1 MRSTGSRMLAI
12 VAALSLRVGVLPAQE
27 PQAASAPAE
36 TKQKQKKEKKQ
47 KPQQDPGAPK
57 QKKDPRVKLA
67 EPWPEADK
75 LRERSEDAAARRLF
89 ASEEP
94 LAFTLTADFKAIN
107 KDRNPNSVKRFPATL
122 ALAGDDGQERV
133 LNVDLRSRGH
143 SRLVY
148 NCGFVPIRVEFPPK
162 AETKGT
168 PFAKQEELKLGTHCH
183 GSKEY
188 EQYALREYL
197 SYKIFNLFTPRSFR
211 ARLAKARYVDVKSGE
226 LLFDKYAM
234 FLEAEADVARRL
246 EGRIATLPRVVF
258 RDLEQDS
265 LTLMML
271 FEYMI
276 GNTDFSIYAL
286 HNVRLV
292 QDQKRT
298 LFAVPYDF
306 DYGGLVDARYAVP
319 AKALNLKTVLERA
332 YRGPCRTLE
341 ELQPHVASFLEKKPQ
356 VMALIDS
363 VPGFDN
369 GSRRHTKAYLEQF
382 YETIGNRG
390 SLKRE
395 LVDGCSKRA
404 GM

>member
-1 MRSTGSRMLAI
+1 MRLSCVRTL
-12 VAALSLRVGVLPAQE
+12 VAVSVWSLCGAGALAQE
-27 PQAASAPAE
+27 PETAPAPG
-36 TKQKQKKEKKQ
+36 QKKEKKEK
-47 KPQQDPGAPK
+47 KPKREPGAPK
-57 QKKDPRVKLA
+57 RDPRVKLA
-67 EPWPEADK
+67 EPWQEPDK
-75 LRERSEDAAARRLF
+75 LRERSEDAVARRLF

-94 LAFTLTADFKAIN
+94 LSFTLTADFKAIN
-107 KDRNPNSVKRFPATL
+107 KDRHPDSVKRFPATL
-122 ALAGDDGQERV
+122 KVAGDDGQERV

-148 NCGFVPIRVEFPPK
+148 NCGFVPIRVEFPEKK

-168 PFAKQEELKLGTHCH
+168 PFAKQETLKLGTHCH

-197 SYKIFNLFTPRSFR
+197 SYKIFNLFTPSSFR
-211 ARLAKARYVDVKSGE
+211 ARLAKARYVDVKTGE

-234 FLEAEADVARRL
+234 FLEAESDVARRL

-258 RDLEQDS
+258 KDLEQDS

-292 QDQKRT
+292 QDSKRT

-306 DYGGLVDARYAVP
+306 DYGGLTDARYAVP

-341 ELQPHVASFLEKKPQ
+341 ELQPYVATFLEKKPQ
-356 VMALIDS
+356 VMALVDS

-369 GSRRHTKAYLEQF
+369 GSRRHAKTYLEQF

-395 LVDGCSKRA
+395 LVDGCSKKA

>member
-1 MRSTGSRMLAI
+1 MRLSCVRTL
-12 VAALSLRVGVLPAQE
+12 VAVLALSLGGTVTRAQE
-27 PQAASAPAE
+27 PVDAQPA
-36 TKQKQKKEKKQ
+36 QKQKKEKKP
-47 KPQQDPGAPK
+47 KREPGSPK
-57 QKKDPRVKLA
+57 RDPRVKLA
-67 EPWPEADK
+67 EPWQEPDK
-75 LRERSEDAAARRLF
+75 LRERSEDAVARRLF

-107 KDRNPNSVKRFPATL
+107 KDRHPDSVKRFPATL
-122 ALAGDDGQERV
+122 KVAGDDGQERV

-143 SRLVY
+143 SRLVF
-148 NCGFVPIRVEFPPK
+148 NCGFVPIRVEFPEK
-162 AETKGT
+162 KSETRGT
-168 PFAKQEELKLGTHCH
+168 PFAKQESLKLGTHCH

-188 EQYALREYL
+188 EQYALREWL
-197 SYKIFNLFTPRSFR
+197 AYKIFNLFTPRSFR
-211 ARLAKARYVDVKSGE
+211 ARLAKARYVDVKTGE

-234 FLEAEADVARRL
+234 FLESEADVARRM
-246 EGRIATLPRVVF
+246 EGRVATLPRVVF
-258 RDLEQDS
+258 KDLEQES

-271 FEYMI
+271 YEYMI

-292 QDQKRT
+292 QDSKRT
-298 LFAVPYDF
+298 LFSVPYDF
-306 DYGGLVDARYAVP
+306 DYAGMVDARYAVP

-341 ELQPHVASFLEKKPQ
+341 ELQPFVATFLEKKPQ
-356 VMALIDS
+356 VLALVDS

-369 GSRRHTKAYLEQF
+369 GSRRHVKTYLEQF

-395 LVDGCSKRA
+395 LVDGCSKKA

>member
-1 MRSTGSRMLAI
+1 MRLNHTRTLAA
-12 VAALSLRVGVLPAQE
+12 VLALALGGTATPAQE
-27 PQAASAPAE
+27 PAPAPPAE
-36 TKQKQKKEKKQ
+36 KQKKEKKEK
-47 KPQQDPGAPK
+47 KPKREPGSPK
-57 QKKDPRVKLA
+57 RDPRVKLA
-67 EPWPEADK
+67 EPWQEPDK
-75 LRERSEDAAARRLF
+75 LRERAEDAVARKLF

-107 KDRNPNSVKRFPATL
+107 KDRHPDSVKRFPATL
-122 ALAGDDGQERV
+122 KVAGDDGQERV

-168 PFAKQEELKLGTHCH
+168 PFAKQETLKLGTHCH

-197 SYKIFNLFTPRSFR
+197 SYKILNLFTPRSFR
-211 ARLAKARYVDVKSGE
+211 ARLAKARYVDVKTGE

-234 FLEAEADVARRL
+234 FLEAESDVARRL

-292 QDQKRT
+292 QDSKRT

-306 DYGGLVDARYAVP
+306 DYGGLTDARYAVP

-341 ELQPHVASFLEKKPQ
+341 ELQPFVASFLEKKPQ
-356 VMALIDS
+356 VMALVES

-369 GSRRHTKAYLEQF
+369 GSRRHARTYLEQF

-395 LVDGCSKRA
+395 LVDGCSKKA